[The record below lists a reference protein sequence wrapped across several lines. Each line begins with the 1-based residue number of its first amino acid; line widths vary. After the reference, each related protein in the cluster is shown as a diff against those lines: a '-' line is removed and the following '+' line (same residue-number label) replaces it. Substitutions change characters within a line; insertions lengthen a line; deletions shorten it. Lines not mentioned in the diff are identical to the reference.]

1 MCVKELRSLL
11 APFHA
16 IIEDLGYCNLPRID
30 DDCNLPHDD
39 AALFFERIERAF
51 DGDAA
56 GGRADGLI
64 PHAAA
69 VSVFRLVQL
78 ELEVAQLPLLVTQAR
93 SDEAQVGELTGL
105 LGQHS
110 CSCKQVFDMFR
121 CRARAAHPPNGHTPR
136 PQAPRPRPTARLV
149 PRPTARLPPPAA
161 GRPR

>member
-11 APFHA
+11 APLHA

-30 DDCNLPHDD
+30 DD
-39 AALFFERIERAF
+39 AALARFFERIERAF

-69 VSVFRLVQL
+69 ASVFRLVQL

-110 CSCKQVFDMFR
+110 SCKQVFDMFR

-136 PQAPRPRPTARLV
+136 QAPRPRPTTT
-149 PRPTARLPPPAA
+149 PRATPHGTPPSPPAA